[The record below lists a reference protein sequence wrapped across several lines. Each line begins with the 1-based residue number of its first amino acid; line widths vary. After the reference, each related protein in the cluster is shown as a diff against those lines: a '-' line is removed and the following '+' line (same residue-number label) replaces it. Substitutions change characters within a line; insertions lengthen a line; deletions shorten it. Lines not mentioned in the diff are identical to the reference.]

1 MDKQVY
7 TMPIEADSNG
17 EWFLTFPDAL
27 LNQMGWDIGDSLI
40 WEEIAPNQWTLKKEN
55 KNE

>member
-27 LNQMGWDIGDSLI
+27 LNQMGWDIGDNLI